1 MAVAESAYKSSISIS
16 NISKSVSSFGKG
28 ITQARSSTAQVNTIL
43 LKKTRFK
50 RQSIASDRTLFNKR
64 REAVRRREQEDII
77 ESSGVGGAVK
87 RQSKVIAS
95 STKGFLGR
103 IMDFV
108 GTLMIGWLINNLPLI
123 IKMGEQVIQRI
134 QKLVFTLR
142 GFVSGITQILSGF
155 GSLLG
160 GVFSNLVTFNFSN
173 VGKSVTSSMDQM
185 SYGFRLMENS
195 IDDAFSVLQEPFDFE
210 EPEIPQGGS
219 LPVEGQP
226 TPSSEK
232 PTDSTAGIPG
242 VPKGAGKKYAYVYE
256 LARKY
261 GDPFPEVT
269 AAQAIQESGHTLGQG
284 ETGKYNIFGQTAR
297 TGRKMGTPRDPGGGS
312 KTFADY
318 SSYDEAV
325 KEHVKLW
332 APQYGNAKTPYEA
345 LMNIQKHGGQG
356 RYAQGFPTKEF
367 PGGDWM
373 GYVRATS
380 RIIKEQGSD
389 PQRKRTAT
397 TPTAT
402 LSAPTPTG
410 ASTSS
415 TMLAKTAETLKQQ
428 RLDTSR
434 YGRDGC
440 VYAVNEVYKAAGMKP
455 PWGTS
460 VYVPTARSILVKKGW
475 QQVGVKNA
483 RPGDIVIMLDTHPT
497 EPWIHIGIVSTKGTV
512 IHNSSTNR
520 AFTNED
526 SFSTLSSR
534 YVKIEVFRDPAAGA
548 SVSSTTSTPSRAI
561 PAQVSIPPSESTQ
574 QMRSMT
580 PQRTGPTVV
589 VSQQAPAP
597 MMPSGGGGGGGQSI
611 PEVSS
616 DGNELNR
623 FMVQRL
629 LLELAYT

>member
-50 RQSIASDRTLFNKR
+50 RQAIAGDRTLFNKR

-77 ESSGVGGAVK
+77 EASGVGGAVK

-160 GVFSNLVTFNFSN
+160 GVFSNLVTFNFAN
-173 VGKSVTSSMDQM
+173 IGKSVTSSMDQM

-210 EPEIPQGGS
+210 KPEIPQGGV

-226 TPSSEK
+226 STGEQPSTSGGGGGGGGGKWK
-232 PTDSTAGIPG
+232 PLLDLIASGEGGYTSIYPSDQNPNLTKMTIAEANRAVG
-242 VPKGAGKKYAYVYE
+242 VKGGKGAIGRYQFTSPIQQAKAAGLNPNTDLFSPANQDKMAVHIIENKRYGKDWLAGKITDEQFSEY
-256 LARKY
+256 LAREFGSFRSASGFVLPNNSGAIGFDKLK
-261 GDPFPEVT
+261 PVLKKVKATP
-269 AAQAIQESGHTLGQG
+269 AQTTSS
-284 ETGKYNIFGQTAR
+284 R
-297 TGRKMGTPRDPGGGS
+297 TP
-312 KTFADY
+312 
-318 SSYDEAV
+318 
-325 KEHVKLW
+325 
-332 APQYGNAKTPYEA
+332 
-345 LMNIQKHGGQG
+345 
-356 RYAQGFPTKEF
+356 
-367 PGGDWM
+367 
-373 GYVRATS
+373 
-380 RIIKEQGSD
+380 
-389 PQRKRTAT
+389 
-397 TPTAT
+397 
-402 LSAPTPTG
+402 SAPTPTG

-415 TMLAKTAETLKQQ
+415 TMLAKTAETLKQR

-460 VYVPTARSILVKKGW
+460 VYVPTARDILVKKGW

-483 RPGDIVIMLDTHPT
+483 RPGDIVIMSDTHPT
-497 EPWIHIGIVSTKGTV
+497 EPWVHIGIVSTKGTV

-548 SVSSTTSTPSRAI
+548 SVSSTTSNPSRAI
-561 PAQVSIPPSESTQ
+561 PAQVSTPPSEATQ
-574 QMRSMT
+574 QMKSMT
-580 PQRTGPTVV
+580 PQRIGPTVV
-589 VSQQAPAP
+589 VSQQQTPLP
-597 MMPSGGGGGGGQSI
+597 MIPSGGGGGGQSI